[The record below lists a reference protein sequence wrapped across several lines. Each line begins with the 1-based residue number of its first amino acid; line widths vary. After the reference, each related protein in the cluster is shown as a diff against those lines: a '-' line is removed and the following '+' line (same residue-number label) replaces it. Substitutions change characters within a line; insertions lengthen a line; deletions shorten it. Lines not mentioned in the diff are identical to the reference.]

1 VVQPLGPSTVVTA
14 AWDGGAL
21 TARVPGIATLPPGE
35 TVGLRLDQTGL
46 LFFDRETGLR
56 LEA

>member
-1 VVQPLGPSTVVTA
+1 
-14 AWDGGAL
+14 
-21 TARVPGIATLPPGE
+21 LPPGE
-35 TVGLRLDQTGL
+35 TVGLRLDPVGL